1 MTTSPDLSAAG
12 LSLRLAVSSLEK
24 DVARLGWD
32 RSPSLFAFVYTKSI
46 FPQLAGEMDPT
57 EANQLRAALAENP
70 QHLTAVLQDHLPPA
84 DLMDTLGH
92 LVFGEDVV
100 GVAVSMERFLVSPQV
115 DADAPV
121 DPEEREKFLL
131 AHPSRQD
138 VRIVA
143 GATRDGNTWCASR
156 ARAEDSDEMV
166 AQGENIVPELL
177 EALKAMLVSDEE
189 LAQLASEPDSA
200 GVSDAD

>member
-1 MTTSPDLSAAG
+1 MTTSPDLSTAQ

-24 DVARLGWD
+24 DVAQLGWD

-92 LVFGEDVV
+92 LVFGEDVA
-100 GVAVSMERFLVSPQV
+100 GVAVSMERFLVSRKLMPMPLWIRKS
-115 DADAPV
+115 AKSSYLPT
-121 DPEEREKFLL
+121 PL
-131 AHPSRQD
+131 AKTYGS
-138 VRIVA
+138 
-143 GATRDGNTWCASR
+143 
-156 ARAEDSDEMV
+156 
-166 AQGENIVPELL
+166 
-177 EALKAMLVSDEE
+177 
-189 LAQLASEPDSA
+189 
-200 GVSDAD
+200 